1 MIHGFLIYYYSID
14 LSSVALLQLVEVPIP
29 KSIYQTKTLSYLMNT
44 NNITIDVS
52 NIKFCPGPCNCTI
65 NESDPIK
72 ITIHNNNSDFWYIFK
87 PHSGG
92 RYERLSYPLG
102 IYTISLT
109 NVRLCSSCNSRH
121 FEFWEEEAYHDL
133 SNDAITIL
141 KKLGHYKSVYNQITN
156 NRVAI
161 CEDCLSEP
169 DKAGSRCF
177 NCV

>member
-1 MIHGFLIYYYSID
+1 
-14 LSSVALLQLVEVPIP
+14 
-29 KSIYQTKTLSYLMNT
+29 MNT

>member
-1 MIHGFLIYYYSID
+1 MIHGFVIYYYSID
-14 LSSVALLQLVEVPIP
+14 LSSVARLQLVEVPIR

-52 NIKFCPGPCNCTI
+52 NIKFCPGPCNCTD
-65 NESDPIK
+65 NESE
-72 ITIHNNNSDFWYIFK
+72 WYIFK

-102 IYTISLT
+102 IYTISLI

-121 FEFWEEEAYHDL
+121 LEFWQEEAYDNL
-133 SNDAITIL
+133 TDDAITIL
-141 KKLGHYKSVYNQITN
+141 KKLGHYKSVYNKITN
-156 NRVAI
+156 DRVVI